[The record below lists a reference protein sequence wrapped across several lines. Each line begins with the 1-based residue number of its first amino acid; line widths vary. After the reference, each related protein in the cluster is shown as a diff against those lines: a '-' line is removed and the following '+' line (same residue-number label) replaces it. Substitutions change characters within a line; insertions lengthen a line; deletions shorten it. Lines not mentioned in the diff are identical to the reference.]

1 MLKYSIIS
9 ICKNCKKDLLET
21 LNSIKNQEFDM
32 NTVEIIV
39 IDGNSTD
46 GTAMAV
52 ELFRNENKHINLT
65 FVSEND
71 RGIYDAM
78 NKGVKN
84 ANGEWCVF
92 LNAGDLFYNSFAL
105 QILNKASDPK
115 YDIVYGDAIH
125 KYKNK
130 GKIVTAKNERDI
142 TYLHGME
149 FCHQSA
155 AIKREYLIA
164 NPYSL
169 EYRIAGDCDFFTKA
183 FKNGARF
190 KHTQGVVA
198 VFSKDGISS
207 KLGYMVEKENAMVL
221 YKYGLIEKAE
231 YTDRLN
237 KAEKKERVR
246 KILPNFVVS
255 IRQKMIMNHTVSKW
269 DDFNNL

>member
-1 MLKYSIIS
+1 
-9 ICKNCKKDLLET
+9 
-21 LNSIKNQEFDM
+21 
-32 NTVEIIV
+32 
-39 IDGNSTD
+39 
-46 GTAMAV
+46 
-52 ELFRNENKHINLT
+52 
-65 FVSEND
+65 
-71 RGIYDAM
+71 
-78 NKGVKN
+78 
-84 ANGEWCVF
+84 
-92 LNAGDLFYNSFAL
+92 
-105 QILNKASDPK
+105 
-115 YDIVYGDAIH
+115 
-125 KYKNK
+125 
-130 GKIVTAKNERDI
+130 
-142 TYLHGME
+142 ME

-221 YKYGLIEKAE
+221 YKL
-231 YTDRLN
+231 
-237 KAEKKERVR
+237 
-246 KILPNFVVS
+246 LPNFVVS